1 MKGKVS
7 KMKKQ
12 KLKKTTIYVI
22 LFVIIINVFSMIVW
36 FQFRIKPMTNRI
48 GQIKEEITETE
59 LSNEYQEESELLED
73 IATISK
79 KYNIKYSI
87 TDIYD
92 HELIK
97 YTFSN
102 DDTFLFTK
110 GVKIADNFYI
120 VNAYL
125 NRKVNTISIV
135 MELIF
140 FQIIVVTIFMTL
152 LFLFARS
159 RIIKPTEKIITDI
172 RNYKL
177 GKKPEKVPVNTE
189 FDLIHNEFVNLV
201 ESLEEEK
208 KEQNRIIASIS
219 HDIKTPLTSIIGY
232 SNLIEENNLTKKEI
246 INYNKKIISKSD
258 HIKKLLNT
266 FDEYINNHNN
276 QNIKI
281 SEITIKELIEDLN
294 NDYKIELANNNIQFI
309 INSKLSNDIIKIDLL
324 KMKRVFSNIISNSV
338 RFIDDN
344 GIIKIDITKTDEFYK
359 FVVSDNGRGVD
370 EKIINKIFEP
380 LFTTDASRKNSGLG
394 LSICKEFIEMHG
406 GHIKAYNNN
415 GLSIEFTI
423 PI

>member
-1 MKGKVS
+1 
-7 KMKKQ
+7 MKKQ